1 MIIQRHIYSEFR
13 QLLNEYPVVTILGP
27 RQAGKTTLAQILEGE
42 YEYANLENPETRD
55 FAETHP
61 KAFLERFKGK
71 VILDEIQRLPILL
84 SYIQVIVDE
93 RKEEG
98 HFILI
103 GSHQLEFRQAT
114 TQSLAGRTGLLTLL
128 PLSIAELDA
137 AGLGSQ
143 SPWETIFKGFLP
155 RIYDRKIRPSNAYA
169 NYYQTYVERA
179 VRQLIH
185 LKDAALFEKFMK
197 LLAGRVGQLMDYTSL
212 ANDVGVS
219 SQTIKSWLSILEA
232 SFIVIKLSPYYE
244 NFGKRLVKSPKYYF
258 VDTGLLV
265 FLLNLQNADQVSRD
279 PLVGQIFENLV
290 LEAFKTQ
297 YNKGVLP
304 NLYFFRDS
312 HGLEVDLVYE
322 QARQLIPIEI
332 KSTSTFNKSLLKG
345 LNKFNT
351 IAPFHKGYLAYSGD
365 SHKINE
371 QIDGLNF
378 RDVSK
383 IFN

>member
-1 MIIQRHIYSEFR
+1 
-13 QLLNEYPVVTILGP
+13 
-27 RQAGKTTLAQILEGE
+27 
-42 YEYANLENPETRD
+42 
-55 FAETHP
+55 
-61 KAFLERFKGK
+61 
-71 VILDEIQRLPILL
+71 
-84 SYIQVIVDE
+84 
-93 RKEEG
+93 
-98 HFILI
+98 
-103 GSHQLEFRQAT
+103 
-114 TQSLAGRTGLLTLL
+114 
-128 PLSIAELDA
+128 
-137 AGLGSQ
+137 
-143 SPWETIFKGFLP
+143 
-155 RIYDRKIRPSNAYA
+155 
-169 NYYQTYVERA
+169 
-179 VRQLIH
+179 
-185 LKDAALFEKFMK
+185 MK

-219 SQTIKSWLSILEA
+219 SQSIKSWLSILEA

-258 VDTGLLV
+258 IDTGLLV

-279 PLVGQIFENLV
+279 PLVGQIFENLVV

-322 QARQLIPIEI
+322 QARQLVPIEI

-351 IAPFHKGYLAYSGD
+351 IAPFRKGFLAYNGETA
-365 SHKINE
+365 KINE

-383 IFN
+383 LF

>member
-1 MIIQRHIYSEFR
+1 MI
-13 QLLNEYPVVTILGP
+13 
-27 RQAGKTTLAQILEGE
+27 
-42 YEYANLENPETRD
+42 
-55 FAETHP
+55 
-61 KAFLERFKGK
+61 
-71 VILDEIQRLPILL
+71 DEIQRLPILL
-84 SYIQVIVDE
+84 IYIQVIVDE

-98 HFILI
+98 QFILI

-114 TQSLAGRTGLLTLL
+114 IQSLAGRTGLLTLL

-143 SPWETIFKGFLP
+143 SPWETIFKRFLP

-169 NYYQTYVERA
+169 NYYQTYVERDA
-179 VRQLIH
+179 RQLIH

-212 ANDVGVS
+212 ANDVGIS

-279 PLVGQIFENLV
+279 PLVGQIFENLVV

-383 IFN
+383 IFKIY